1 MNSLKVDARVCE
13 VRHAAGP
20 VGWFLLEHLAMHA
33 AVDGDELVV
42 ATSVRDLA
50 VAVSLNKDTV
60 ARAVA
65 VLRGLGLVTRHQP
78 ASGGRFA
85 GGQYVL
91 TPPAGLSLLPT
102 NFEQPRTRPRR
113 AHADPHARAH
123 APAQLSLLDPAA
135 EPPSATLDGRRQT
148 APQPSDAL
156 APEVPGAVHES
167 RDGTHEPAHEPGSPT
182 C

>member
-1 MNSLKVDARVCE
+1 MNTLRVDAPVCE

-20 VGWFLLEHLAMHA
+20 VSWFMLEHLAMHA

-60 ARAVA
+60 ARAVG
-65 VLRGLGLVTRHQP
+65 VLAELGLVTRHQP
-78 ASGGRFA
+78 AIGGRFA

-91 TPPAGLSLLPT
+91 ALPAGLSLLPA
-102 NFEQPRTRPRR
+102 NAELPLTRQRR
-113 AHADPHARAH
+113 AHARTHARSH
-123 APAQLSLLDPAA
+123 DPAQLNLLDLDADEQPAA
-135 EPPSATLDGRRQT
+135 LDGGHRRT
-148 APQPSDAL
+148 PQPSDAL

-167 RDGTHEPAHEPGSPT
+167 RRGTHEPESPT